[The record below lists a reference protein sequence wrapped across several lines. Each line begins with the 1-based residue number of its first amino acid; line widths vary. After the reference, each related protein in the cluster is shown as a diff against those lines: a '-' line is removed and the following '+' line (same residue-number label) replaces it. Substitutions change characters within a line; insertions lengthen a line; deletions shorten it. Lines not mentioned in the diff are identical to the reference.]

1 MAKEYKITEEV
12 LNATLNYLAQRPFV
26 EVFKL
31 VEALQKSEEL
41 PKKEVKK
48 WVKTIKKGF
57 KNKKSLINLDKMI
70 QNKVLL
76 TKFKEEK

>member
-1 MAKEYKITEEV
+1 
-12 LNATLNYLAQRPFV
+12 
-26 EVFKL
+26 VFKL